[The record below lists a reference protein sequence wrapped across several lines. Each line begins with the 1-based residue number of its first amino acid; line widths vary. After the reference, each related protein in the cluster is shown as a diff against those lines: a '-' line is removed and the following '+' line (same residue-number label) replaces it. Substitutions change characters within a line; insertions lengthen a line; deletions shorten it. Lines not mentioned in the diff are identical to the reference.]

1 MQFSTMQ
8 AQENE
13 GGGAPAPGATMVPTS
28 MLLIDQHLQVHES
41 LLEADYSVNDVSEDE
56 FVVPCVH

>member
-1 MQFSTMQ
+1 
-8 AQENE
+8 
-13 GGGAPAPGATMVPTS
+13 MVPTS